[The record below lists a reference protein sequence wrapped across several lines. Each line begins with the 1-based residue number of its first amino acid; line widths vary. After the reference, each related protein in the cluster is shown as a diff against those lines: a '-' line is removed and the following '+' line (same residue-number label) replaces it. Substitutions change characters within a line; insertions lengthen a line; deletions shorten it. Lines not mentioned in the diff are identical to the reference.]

1 MKDFVKMVLA
11 VLCGLFIVWIL
22 GFIFLLGMAG
32 SAALS
37 GGSKPVL
44 PREGVLDI
52 NYDEF
57 VLAEQTQELSF
68 SGPAAFMGGAQI
80 PTVGLWDA
88 VQSIKAAAVDPSVKY
103 ILLRGDAVIGGI
115 SDLEE
120 FRAALVDFRKS
131 GKAVVA
137 YTENPGNG
145 TYYLNTAADRI
156 FMCETHGGMS
166 QLIGLSGRM
175 VFLKDLLDKFGVHY
189 QLIRHG
195 KFKSAGEMFI
205 KNAPSEENLLQ
216 HKEMIQSIWKTC
228 SGVMAESRGIEEAAF
243 NDLIDNLKLNF
254 PEDFLLSGLVD
265 SLVNHEKLVDKLCT
279 LAMVESKDDLHLIPF
294 ADYVAAKAP
303 SATGGKTN
311 VAVIFA
317 DGDIVDGD
325 ELQNMAG
332 DRFVRVID
340 EVRRDKSVKA
350 VVLRV
355 NSPGGSVMAS
365 AKIKDAL
372 DLLKAE
378 KPLVASYGNY
388 AASGG
393 YWISNGCEKI
403 YSDATCLTGSIGV
416 FSLIPEFSKTVK
428 DVAHVNVVTVGS
440 NKHSDMFSL
449 VRPFDGEETAYLQA
463 YVEDIYTQF
472 VNMVAEG
479 RDMTPE
485 AVDEIA
491 QGRVWTGAE
500 ALGIGLVDEIGTLG
514 DAVAYAASLAGLVS
528 ESDYQVAAFPRPLTA
543 MEQIMEMMGKSKRD
557 KSILAG
563 TPFAAIGRT
572 LEIVARDAEQPARV
586 FAAMP
591 YSIEIR

>member
-68 SGPAAFMGGAQI
+68 NSPAAFMGGAQI
-80 PTVGLWDA
+80 PTVGLWDV
-88 VQSIKAAAVDPSVKY
+88 VQSIKAAAADPSVKY

-166 QLIGLSGRM
+166 QLIGFSGRM

>member
-1 MKDFVKMVLA
+1 MKDFVKMELA

-88 VQSIKAAAVDPSVKY
+88 VQSIKAAAADPSVKY

-572 LEIVARDAEQPARV
+572 LEKVARDAEQPARV

-591 YSIEIR
+591 TA

>member
-68 SGPAAFMGGAQI
+68 SGPAVFMGGAQI

-88 VQSIKAAAVDPSVKY
+88 VQSIKAAAADPSVKY

-216 HKEMIQSIWKTC
+216 HKELIQSIWKTC

-572 LEIVARDAEQPARV
+572 LEKVARDAEQPARV

>member
-57 VLAEQTQELSF
+57 VLAEQTQEFSF
-68 SGPAAFMGGAQI
+68 NSPAAFMGGAQI

-88 VQSIKAAAVDPSVKY
+88 VQSIKAAAADPSVKY

-572 LEIVARDAEQPARV
+572 LEKVARDAEQPARV

>member
-88 VQSIKAAAVDPSVKY
+88 VQSIKAAAADPSVKY

-166 QLIGLSGRM
+166 QLIGFSGRM

-543 MEQIMEMMGKSKRD
+543 MEQIMEMMGCLTASR
-557 KSILAG
+557 SANSG
-563 TPFAAIGRT
+563 NACPTA
-572 LEIVARDAEQPARV
+572 
-586 FAAMP
+586 
-591 YSIEIR
+591 

>member
-22 GFIFLLGMAG
+22 GFIFLVGMAG

-68 SGPAAFMGGAQI
+68 SGPAVFMGGAQI

-88 VQSIKAAAVDPSVKY
+88 VQSIKAAAADPSVKY

>member
-88 VQSIKAAAVDPSVKY
+88 VQSIKAAAADPSVKY

-166 QLIGLSGRM
+166 QLIGFSGRM

-228 SGVMAESRGIEEAAF
+228 SVVMAESRGIEEAAF

>member
-88 VQSIKAAAVDPSVKY
+88 VQSIKAAAADPSVKY

-166 QLIGLSGRM
+166 QLIGFSGRM

>member
-88 VQSIKAAAVDPSVKY
+88 VQSIKAAAADPSVKY

-166 QLIGLSGRM
+166 QLIGFSGRM

-340 EVRRDKSVKA
+340 EVRHDKSVKA

-440 NKHSDMFSL
+440 NKHSDMYSL

>member
-57 VLAEQTQELSF
+57 VLAEQTQEFSF
-68 SGPAAFMGGAQI
+68 NSPAAFMGGAQI

-88 VQSIKAAAVDPSVKY
+88 VQSIKAAAADPSVKY

-166 QLIGLSGRM
+166 SLIGLSGRM
-175 VFLKDLLDKFGVHY
+175 LFLKDLLDKFGVHY

-563 TPFAAIGRT
+563 TPFASIGRT
-572 LEIVARDAEQPARV
+572 LEKVARDAEQPARV

>member
-88 VQSIKAAAVDPSVKY
+88 VQSIKAAAADPSVKY

-403 YSDATCLTGSIGV
+403 YSDATCLTGSIGI

-572 LEIVARDAEQPARV
+572 LEKVARDAEQPARV

>member
-57 VLAEQTQELSF
+57 VLAEQTQEFSF
-68 SGPAAFMGGAQI
+68 NSPAAFMGGAQI

-88 VQSIKAAAVDPSVKY
+88 VQSIKAAAADPSVKY

-355 NSPGGSVMAS
+355 NSPGGSVIAS

-472 VNMVAEG
+472 VNMVAKG

>member
-166 QLIGLSGRM
+166 QLIGFSGRM

-195 KFKSAGEMFI
+195 RFKSAGEMFI

-216 HKEMIQSIWKTC
+216 NKEMIQSIWKTC

-572 LEIVARDAEQPARV
+572 LEKVARDAEQPARV

>member
-88 VQSIKAAAVDPSVKY
+88 VQSIKAAAADPSVKY

-166 QLIGLSGRM
+166 QLIGFSGRM

-440 NKHSDMFSL
+440 NKHSDLFSL

>member
-68 SGPAAFMGGAQI
+68 SSPAAFMGGAQI

-88 VQSIKAAAVDPSVKY
+88 VQSIKAAAADPSVKY

>member
-68 SGPAAFMGGAQI
+68 NSPAAFMGGAQI

-88 VQSIKAAAVDPSVKY
+88 VQSIKAAAADPSVKY

>member
-11 VLCGLFIVWIL
+11 VLCGFFIVWIL
-22 GFIFLLGMAG
+22 GFLMLLGMAG

-44 PREGVLDI
+44 PRQGVLDI
-52 NYDEF
+52 NYDTF
-57 VLAEQTQELSF
+57 VLGEQTQEMPFSSASFLS
-68 SGPAAFMGGAQI
+68 GGTQL

-88 VQSIKAAAVDPSVKY
+88 VQALKVAADDPSVQY
-103 ILLRGDAVIGGI
+103 VLLRGDATIGGI
-115 SDLEE
+115 ADLEE

-145 TYYLNTAADRI
+145 TYYLNTAADKI
-156 FMCETHGGMS
+156 LMCKSRGGMS

-175 VFLKDLLDKFGVHY
+175 IFLKDLLDKVGVNY

-195 KFKSAGEMFI
+195 KFKSAGEMYI

-216 HKEMIQSIWKTC
+216 HKEMIQSIWKHF
-228 SGVMAESRGIEEAAF
+228 SGVMAESRGIDEPAF
-243 NDLIDNLKLNF
+243 NALIDDLKLNF
-254 PEDFLLSGLVD
+254 PEDFLLAGLVD
-265 SLVNHEKLVDKLCT
+265 SLVDHEELVGQIT
-279 LAMVESKDDLHLIPF
+279 RLAMVEDKEDLHLIPF
-294 ADYVAAKAP
+294 ADYVTAKAP
-303 SATGGKTN
+303 DTMGGKNN
-311 VAVIFA
+311 VAIIF
-317 DGDIVDGD
+317 VDGQIVEGD
-325 ELQNMAG
+325 EIQDVAG

-340 EVRRDKSVKA
+340 KVRKDKSVKA

-355 NSPGGSVMAS
+355 NSPGGSVLAS
-365 AKIKDAL
+365 VKIKNAL

-378 KPLVASYGNY
+378 KPLVASYGDY

-416 FSLIPEFSKTVK
+416 FSLIPEFSKTLK

-440 NKHSDMFSL
+440 NRHSDMFSL
-449 VRPFDGEETAYLQA
+449 VRPFDAAETDYLQA
-463 YVEDIYTQF
+463 YVEDIYSQF
-472 VNMVAEG
+472 VNVVAES
-479 RDMTPE
+479 REMTPE

-491 QGRVWTGAE
+491 QGRVWTGAD
-500 ALGIGLVDEIGTLG
+500 AIGIGLVDEIGTLR
-514 DAVAYAASLAGLVS
+514 DAVAYAASLVGPDFEA
-528 ESDYQVAAFPRPLTA
+528 DYRVAAFPRPLTP
-543 MEQIMEMMGKSKRD
+543 MEQVMEMMGKSKRD

-572 LEIVARDAEQPARV
+572 LEKVSEDAEQPAKV

-591 YSIEIR
+591 YSIDIR

>member
-88 VQSIKAAAVDPSVKY
+88 VQSIKAAAADPSVKY

-166 QLIGLSGRM
+166 QLIGFSGRM

-572 LEIVARDAEQPARV
+572 LEKVARDAEQPAQV

>member
-88 VQSIKAAAVDPSVKY
+88 VQSIKAAAADPSVKY

-166 QLIGLSGRM
+166 QLIGFSGRM

-479 RDMTPE
+479 RDMTLE
-485 AVDEIA
+485 QV
-491 QGRVWTGAE
+491 
-500 ALGIGLVDEIGTLG
+500 
-514 DAVAYAASLAGLVS
+514 YAASLAGLVS

-572 LEIVARDAEQPARV
+572 LEKVARDAEQPARV

>member
-195 KFKSAGEMFI
+195 RFKSAGEMFI

-216 HKEMIQSIWKTC
+216 NKEMIQSIWKTC

-572 LEIVARDAEQPARV
+572 LEKVARDAEQPARV

>member
-88 VQSIKAAAVDPSVKY
+88 VQSIKAAAADPSVKY

>member
-1 MKDFVKMVLA
+1 MVLA
-11 VLCGLFIVWIL
+11 VLCGFFVVWIL
-22 GFIFLLGMAG
+22 GFIMLIGMAG
-32 SAALS
+32 SVALS

-57 VLAEQTQELSF
+57 VLAEQTEEMPFATASLM
-68 SGPAAFMGGAQI
+68 SGAAQI
-80 PTVGLWDA
+80 PSVGLWDA
-88 VQSIKAAAVDPSVKY
+88 VQSIKAAAADPSVQY

-115 SDLEE
+115 SHLEE
-120 FRAALVDFRKS
+120 FRAALADFRKS
-131 GKAVVA
+131 GKAVIA

-145 TYYLNTAADRI
+145 TYYLNTVADKI
-156 FMCETHGGMS
+156 FMCKTHGGMS
-166 QLIGLSGRM
+166 QLVGLSGRM
-175 VFLKDLLDKFGVHY
+175 IFLKDLLDKLGVNY

-195 KFKSAGEMFI
+195 KYKSAGEMYI
-205 KNAPSEENLLQ
+205 KNAPSEENLRQ
-216 HKEMIQSIWKTC
+216 NREMIQSIWKTC
-228 SGVMAESRGIEEAAF
+228 SDVMAESRGIEPQVL
-243 NDLIDNLKLNF
+243 NGLVDGLKLNF
-254 PEDFLLSGLVD
+254 PEDFLLTGLVD
-265 SLVNHEKLVDKLCT
+265 SLVDHEQLVEKLCT
-279 LAMVESKDDLHLIPF
+279 LAMVEDKEDLHLIPF

-303 SATGGKTN
+303 VTTGGKTN

-317 DGDIVDGD
+317 DGNIVDGD
-325 ELQNMAG
+325 EIRDVAG
-332 DRFVRVID
+332 DRFVRIID
-340 EVRRDKSVKA
+340 KVRADKSVKA

-403 YSDATCLTGSIGV
+403 FSDATCLTGSIGV
-416 FSLIPEFSKTVK
+416 FSLIPEFSKTAK

-440 NKHSDMFSL
+440 NKHSDMLSL
-449 VRPFDGEETAYLQA
+449 MRPFDAEETAYLQA

-472 VNMVAEG
+472 VNLVAEG

-491 QGRVWTGAE
+491 QGRVWTGMD
-500 ALGIGLVDEIGTLG
+500 ALGIGLVDEIGTLR
-514 DAVAYAASLAGLVS
+514 DAVDYAASLAGLVS
-528 ESDYQVAAFPRPLTA
+528 ESDYSIAAYPRPLTA
-543 MEQIMEMMGKSKRD
+543 MEQLMEAMGQSKRD
-557 KSILAG
+557 KSILTG

-572 LEIVARDAEQPARV
+572 LEKVGKHADQAGKA

>member
-88 VQSIKAAAVDPSVKY
+88 VQSIKAAAADPSVKY

-500 ALGIGLVDEIGTLG
+500 ALGLGLVDEIGTLG

-572 LEIVARDAEQPARV
+572 LEKVARDAEQPARV

>member
-88 VQSIKAAAVDPSVKY
+88 VQSIKAAAADPSVKY

-491 QGRVWTGAE
+491 WSRSW
-500 ALGIGLVDEIGTLG
+500 
-514 DAVAYAASLAGLVS
+514 
-528 ESDYQVAAFPRPLTA
+528 R
-543 MEQIMEMMGKSKRD
+543 
-557 KSILAG
+557 
-563 TPFAAIGRT
+563 
-572 LEIVARDAEQPARV
+572 
-586 FAAMP
+586 
-591 YSIEIR
+591 

>member
-68 SGPAAFMGGAQI
+68 SGPAVFMGGAQI

-88 VQSIKAAAVDPSVKY
+88 VQSIKAAAADPSVKY

-216 HKEMIQSIWKTC
+216 HKELIQSIWKTC